1 MVFRTHAAGGAM
13 NKLLS
18 LGLGLLLG
26 ATVGAVLVVLFS
38 PQSGPALREHLR
50 ESARE
55 TLDEARKA
63 GQARRA
69 ELEAELAGLPR
80 TPSQNGR

>member
-1 MVFRTHAAGGAM
+1 M

-26 ATVGAVLVVLFS
+26 AVAGAVLVVLFS
-38 PQSGPALREHLR
+38 PQSGAALRDNLR

-69 ELEAELAGLPR
+69 ELEAELAGLPS
-80 TPSQNGR
+80 TAKQNGR